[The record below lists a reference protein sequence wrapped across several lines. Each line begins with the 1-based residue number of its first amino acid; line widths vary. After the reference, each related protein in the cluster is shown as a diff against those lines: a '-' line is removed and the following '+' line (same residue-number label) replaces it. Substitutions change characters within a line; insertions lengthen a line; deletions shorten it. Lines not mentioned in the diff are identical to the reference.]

1 MEVVVLLL
9 LYEKRRQFLEVFS
22 FFLSEI
28 EKYKHTHTHAGDPNP
43 KAVKESEE
51 IIRVCGLGMVK
62 EREGAKRKKK

>member
-9 LYEKRRQFLEVFS
+9 LYEKRCRRFLEVFS

-28 EKYKHTHTHAGDPNP
+28 EKYKHTHIHADNPNP

-51 IIRVCGLGMVK
+51 IIRVCGLGMVR
-62 EREGAKRKKK
+62 ER